1 MYGISIPTL
10 TYIYHKSWP
19 NVGKYTIY
27 WAFGIA
33 ISCHILWGFLVNL
46 GVFAPVSTRCIPP
59 RCGAWYE
66 IWLMRTVCN
75 LRRGWVEGIG
85 LPKGG
90 QEGASSTLVALVR
103 NPLFTNSYLNL
114 IYCTMETMLVF
125 LNLTIYQSSP
135 EHTNVG
141 IRYLFAQGK
150 ASWVYKS

>member
-59 RCGAWYE
+59 KVWCMVRDLVDAHCVQPQTGLGGGDRAAQGWARRIFVHTSRTSQEPAVYE
-66 IWLMRTVCN
+66 FIFEFDLLYHGN
-75 LRRGWVEGIG
+75 
-85 LPKGG
+85 
-90 QEGASSTLVALVR
+90 
-103 NPLFTNSYLNL
+103 
-114 IYCTMETMLVF
+114 
-125 LNLTIYQSSP
+125 
-135 EHTNVG
+135 NVG
-141 IRYLFAQGK
+141 VFELNYLPEQSRAYQRWDSIFVRSGE
-150 ASWVYKS
+150 SILNV